1 MSALPLTVKRT
12 FITCSN
18 PSCERYGRPSEKAS
32 LKCANCKSA
41 RYCDKDCQRQH
52 WRQHKEFCK
61 IWASSSANNDQI
73 TVAQIKLKMAYLIWL
88 LRGVPDY
95 VAYLFAEYDYWRKR
109 DKRGFIEFEFDNWQR
124 LFNAIRFI
132 EELPVYKDEPF
143 VAMPGTPSYAP
154 PGAKQ
159 LTLPM
164 RKISREVFDRFNG
177 VVEDYMHFTEN
188 QNRPNLQRALDVAM
202 QCGDLFVISVTVSLD
217 GPYST
222 HTYDF
227 IYRSVSWKPSDNGP
241 LTAIPTD

>member
-1 MSALPLTVKRT
+1 MSSWTPTNCEENVHNMLK
-12 FITCSN
+12 S
-18 PSCERYGRPSEKAS
+18 SCERYGRPSEKAP

-61 IWASSSANNDQI
+61 IWASSSANNGQI

-88 LRGVPDY
+88 MRGVPNY
-95 VAYLFAEYDYWRKR
+95 VAHLFAEYDYWKKR
-109 DKRGFIEFEFDNWQR
+109 GKRGFIEFEFDSWQR
-124 LFNAIRFI
+124 LFDAIRFI

-154 PGAKQ
+154 PGSMGYPTAQ
-159 LTLPM
+159 FM
-164 RKISREVFDRFNG
+164 Q

-188 QNRPNLQRALDVAM
+188 QHRPNLQRALEVAM
-202 QCGDLFVISVTVSLD
+202 KCDDLFVISVSVSLD

-227 IYRSVSWKPSDNGP
+227 IYRSICWKPSDNGP
-241 LTAIPTD
+241 LTAIPAD